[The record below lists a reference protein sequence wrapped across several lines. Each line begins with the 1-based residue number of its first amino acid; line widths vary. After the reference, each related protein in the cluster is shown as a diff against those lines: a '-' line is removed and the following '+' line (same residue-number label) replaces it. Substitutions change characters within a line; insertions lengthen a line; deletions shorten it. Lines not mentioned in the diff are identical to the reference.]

1 MKTDTIFY
9 ALFQSA
15 PGIFFELMGQSP
27 ELAQDYDFRSV
38 EVKQTAFR
46 LDGVMLPERLDGTVY
61 FGEVQFQSDEELY
74 HRFFA
79 QLFLYLR
86 QFPETRDWKGLLIYP
101 RRSLQPK
108 SSRLFEE
115 LLAGDRVRQ
124 VFLDELEAIDH
135 LPLGLGLVKLVVE
148 PEGSAPEKA
157 RRLIERARSEEG
169 AGLSSQAII
178 EFVET
183 IIVYKFTH
191 LSRKEIEAML
201 GLSELKNTRVYQEAV
216 EEGRQEIQKELVT
229 AILSNR
235 FSNLDR
241 GLLKVIESLVDKPPF
256 EFIPSLFTDSY
267 KVLIEK
273 FGRYPS

>member
-27 ELAQDYDFRSV
+27 QLSQDYDFRSV

-61 FGEVQFQSDEELY
+61 FGEVQFQSDEQLY

-79 QLFLYLR
+79 ELFLYLK
-86 QFPETRDWKGLLIYP
+86 QFPETHDWKGLLIYP

-115 LLAGDRVRQ
+115 LLAGERVRQ
-124 VFLDELEAIDH
+124 VFLDELEAADH

-148 PEGSAPEKA
+148 PEQSAPEKA
-157 RRLIERARSEEG
+157 RQLIERARTEEDV
-169 AGLSSQAII
+169 GLSSQAII

-201 GLSELKNTRVYQEAV
+201 GLSELKNTRVYQEAS
-216 EEGRQEIQKELVT
+216 EEGAQERQREIVAT
-229 AILSNR
+229 ILSNR
-235 FSNLDR
+235 FGNLDQ
-241 GLLKVIESLVDKPPF
+241 GLLEVVETLTEKPSSEFMTSL
-256 EFIPSLFTDSY
+256 LTDSRD
-267 KVLIEK
+267 VLIEK
-273 FGRYPS
+273 FGRHPS

>member
-79 QLFLYLR
+79 ELFLYLK
-86 QFPETRDWKGLLIYP
+86 QFPETHDWKGLLIYP

-115 LLAGDRVRQ
+115 LLAGDRVHQ
-124 VFLDELEAIDH
+124 VFLDELETLDR
-135 LPLGLGLVKLVVE
+135 LPLGLGLAKLVVE
-148 PEGSAPEKA
+148 PEKSAPEKA
-157 RRLIERARSEEG
+157 RRLIERARTEEDV
-169 AGLSSQAII
+169 GLSRQAII

-191 LSRKEIEAML
+191 LSRKEIEEML
-201 GLSELKNTRVYQEAV
+201 GLSELKNTRVYQEAS
-216 EEGRQEIQKELVT
+216 EEGAQERQREIVAT
-229 AILSNR
+229 ILSSR
-235 FSNLDR
+235 FGDLDR
-241 GLLKVIESLVDKPPF
+241 SLLMVVEALADKPSS
-256 EFIPSLFTDSY
+256 EFMASLLTDSRD
-267 KVLIEK
+267 VLIEK
-273 FGRYPS
+273 FGRHPC